1 MPNKI
6 EILKSTL
13 QDTLK
18 GLEGYSLIST
28 DKLTQLVDDSDLL
41 ECLRSVG
48 VEKWEKYDE
57 AKEMFY
63 DD

>member
-28 DKLTQLVDDSDLL
+28 DKLTQLVD
-41 ECLRSVG
+41 
-48 VEKWEKYDE
+48 
-57 AKEMFY
+57 
-63 DD
+63 